1 MSRYFVRTPRI
12 IQRLFP
18 KVTWRIENSESVYLT
33 FDDGPNAEVTPL
45 LLELLREHNVRAS
58 FFLLGKNAEK
68 YPKLVKLI
76 QEGNHT
82 IGFHCNEHLNSR
94 KLNRVSLLKNFKL
107 PKNFPATTLFRPPYG
122 KLKFWQY
129 NFLKNKFPLIGWTV
143 MPGDFDQKISF
154 QKQLDRLLKA
164 KPGDIV
170 VLHEL
175 PNTIELLRS
184 YFQQTEI
191 KSFEKI

>member
-1 MSRYFVRTPRI
+1 MSRYFVHTPRI

-18 KVTWRIENSESVYLT
+18 KVTWRKENSESVYLT
-33 FDDGPNAEVTPL
+33 FDDGPHAEVTPM
-45 LLELLREHNVRAS
+45 LLELLREHNVRAT

-68 YPKLVKLI
+68 YPELVKLI

-94 KLNRVSLLKNFKL
+94 KLNRVSLLKNVKL
-107 PKNFPATTLFRPPYG
+107 PKYFPATVLFRPPYG

-129 NFLKNKFPLIGWTV
+129 NFLKNKFALIGWTV
-143 MPGDFDQKISF
+143 MPGDFDQKIAF
-154 QKQLDRLLKA
+154 QKQLDRLK
-164 KPGDIV
+164 KVTPGDIV

-175 PNTIELLRS
+175 PNTIELLRI

-191 KSFEKI
+191 KSFEKL

>member
-1 MSRYFVRTPRI
+1 MSRYFVHTPRI

-18 KVTWRIENSESVYLT
+18 KVTWRKENSESVYLT
-33 FDDGPNAEVTPL
+33 FDDGPHAEVTPM
-45 LLELLREHNVRAS
+45 LLELLREHNVRAT

-68 YPKLVKLI
+68 YPELVKLI

-107 PKNFPATTLFRPPYG
+107 PKYFPATVLFRPPYG

-129 NFLKNKFPLIGWTV
+129 NFLKNKFALIGWTV
-143 MPGDFDQKISF
+143 MPGDFDQKIAF
-154 QKQLDRLLKA
+154 QKQLDRLK
-164 KPGDIV
+164 KVTPGDIV

-175 PNTIELLRS
+175 PNTIELLRI

-191 KSFEKI
+191 KSFEKL

>member
-18 KVTWRIENSESVYLT
+18 KVTWRKENSESVYLT
-33 FDDGPNAEVTPL
+33 FDDGPNAEVTPM
-45 LLELLREHNVRAS
+45 LLELLREHNVRAT

-68 YPKLVKLI
+68 YPELVKLI

-94 KLNRVSLLKNFKL
+94 KLDRVSLLKNFKM
-107 PKNFPATTLFRPPYG
+107 PKNFPTTALFRPPYG

-143 MPGDFDQKISF
+143 MPGDFDQKIAF

-164 KPGDIV
+164 TSGDIV

-175 PNTIELLRS
+175 PKTVILLRA
-184 YFQQTEI
+184 YFQQTKI
-191 KSFEKI
+191 KSFGKL

>member
-1 MSRYFVRTPRI
+1 MSRYFARTPRI

-18 KVTWRIENSESVYLT
+18 KVIWRVDNSESIYLT
-33 FDDGPNAEVTPL
+33 FDDGPNPEVTSQ
-45 LLELLREHNVRAS
+45 LLELLREYNVRAT

-68 YPKLVKLI
+68 YPELVKRI
-76 QEGNHT
+76 QEEKHS

-94 KLNRVSLLKNFKL
+94 KLNRVLLLKNFKL
-107 PKNFPATTLFRPPYG
+107 PKNFPATALFRPPYG
-122 KLKFWQY
+122 KLKYWQY
-129 NFLKNKFPLIGWTV
+129 NFLKNKFPLVGWTL
-143 MPGDFDQKISF
+143 MPGDFDKKTPF
-154 QKQLDRLLKA
+154 QKQLDRLKKA
-164 KPGDIV
+164 SPGDIV

-175 PNTIELLRS
+175 PTTIELLRA

>member
-18 KVTWRIENSESVYLT
+18 KVTWRKENSESVYLT
-33 FDDGPNAEVTPL
+33 FDDGPNAKVTPM
-45 LLELLREHNVRAS
+45 LLELLREHNVRAT
-58 FFLLGKNAEK
+58 FFLLGKNAEQ
-68 YPKLVKLI
+68 YPELVKLI

-107 PKNFPATTLFRPPYG
+107 PKYFPATVLFRPPYG

-143 MPGDFDQKISF
+143 MPGDFDQKIAF
-154 QKQLDRLLKA
+154 QKQLDRLKKA
-164 KPGDIV
+164 TPGDIV

-175 PNTIELLRS
+175 PNTIELLRI

-191 KSFEKI
+191 KSFEKL

>member
-1 MSRYFVRTPRI
+1 MSQYFVRTPRI
-12 IQRLFP
+12 IQQLFS
-18 KVTWRIENSESVYLT
+18 KVTWRKENSDSVFLT
-33 FDDGPNAEVTPL
+33 FDDGPNPQVTPQ
-45 LLELLREHNVRAS
+45 LLELLREHNVRAT

-68 YPKLVKLI
+68 YPELVKLI
-76 QEGNHT
+76 QEENHT
-82 IGFHCNEHLNSR
+82 IGFHCNEHVNSR

-107 PKNFPATTLFRPPYG
+107 PNNFPATVLFRPPHG

-129 NFLKNKFPLIGWTV
+129 NFLKNKFPLIGWTL

-154 QKQLDRLLKA
+154 QKQLDRLKKA
-164 KPGDIV
+164 SPGDIV

-175 PNTIELLRS
+175 PSTLELLRI

-191 KSFEKI
+191 KSFEKL

>member
-1 MSRYFVRTPRI
+1 MSRYFVHTPRI

-18 KVTWRIENSESVYLT
+18 KVTWRKENSESVYLT
-33 FDDGPNAEVTPL
+33 FDDGPHAEVTPI
-45 LLELLREHNVRAS
+45 LLELLREHNVRAT

-68 YPKLVKLI
+68 YPELVKLI

-107 PKNFPATTLFRPPYG
+107 PKYFPATVLFRPPYG

-143 MPGDFDQKISF
+143 MPGDFDQKIAF
-154 QKQLDRLLKA
+154 QKQLDRLKKA
-164 KPGDIV
+164 TPGDIV

-175 PNTIELLRS
+175 PNTIELLRI

-191 KSFEKI
+191 KSFEKL

>member
-1 MSRYFVRTPRI
+1 MNRYFVRTPLI

-18 KVTWRIENSESVYLT
+18 KVTWRKENSESVYLT
-33 FDDGPNAEVTPL
+33 FDDGPNAEVTPML
-45 LLELLREHNVRAS
+45 MELLREHNVRAT

-68 YPKLVKLI
+68 YPELVKLI

-94 KLNRVSLLKNFKL
+94 KLNRVLLLKNFKL
-107 PKNFPATTLFRPPYG
+107 PMNFPATVLFRPPYG

-154 QKQLDRLLKA
+154 QKQLDRLKKA
-164 KPGDIV
+164 TPGDIV

-175 PNTIELLRS
+175 PNTIELLRI
-184 YFQQTEI
+184 YFQQAEI
-191 KSFEKI
+191 KSFEKL

>member
-1 MSRYFVRTPRI
+1 MSRYFVRTPQI

-18 KVTWRIENSESVYLT
+18 KVTWCKENSESVYLT
-33 FDDGPNAEVTPL
+33 FDDGPHPEVTPV
-45 LLELLREHNVRAS
+45 LLELLREHNVRAT

-68 YPKLVKLI
+68 YPELVKLI

-107 PKNFPATTLFRPPYG
+107 PKYFPATVLFRPPYG

-143 MPGDFDQKISF
+143 MPGDFDQKIAF

-164 KPGDIV
+164 IPGDIV

-175 PNTIELLRS
+175 PNTIELLRI

-191 KSFEKI
+191 KSFEKL

>member
-1 MSRYFVRTPRI
+1 MSRYFVRTPQI

-18 KVTWRIENSESVYLT
+18 KVTWRKENSESVYLT
-33 FDDGPNAEVTPL
+33 FDDGPHPEVTPL
-45 LLELLREHNVRAS
+45 LLELLREHNVRAT

-68 YPKLVKLI
+68 YPELVKLI

-94 KLNRVSLLKNFKL
+94 KLNRVLLLKNFKL
-107 PKNFPATTLFRPPYG
+107 PMNFPATVLFRPPYG

-154 QKQLDRLLKA
+154 QNQLDRLKKA
-164 KPGDIV
+164 TPGDIV
-170 VLHEL
+170 ALHEL
-175 PNTIELLRS
+175 PNTIELLRI

-191 KSFEKI
+191 KSFEKL

>member
-18 KVTWRIENSESVYLT
+18 KVIWRKENSESVYLT
-33 FDDGPNAEVTPL
+33 FDDGPNPEVTPL
-45 LLELLREHNVRAS
+45 LLKVLREHNVRAT

-68 YPKLVKLI
+68 YPELVKLI

-107 PKNFPATTLFRPPYG
+107 PKNFPATALFRPPYG

-129 NFLKNKFPLIGWTV
+129 NFLKNKFLLVGWTL
-143 MPGDFDQKISF
+143 MPGDFDKKIPF
-154 QKQLDRLLKA
+154 QKQLNRISKA
-164 KPGDIV
+164 IPGDII

-175 PNTIELLRS
+175 PTTIELLRI

-191 KSFEKI
+191 KSFEKL

>member
-1 MSRYFVRTPRI
+1 MSRYFVHTPRI

-18 KVTWRIENSESVYLT
+18 KVTWRKENSESVYLT
-33 FDDGPNAEVTPL
+33 FDDGPHAEVTPI
-45 LLELLREHNVRAS
+45 LLELLREHNVRAT

-68 YPKLVKLI
+68 YPELVKLI

-94 KLNRVSLLKNFKL
+94 KLNRVSLLKNFKM
-107 PKNFPATTLFRPPYG
+107 PKYFPATVLFRPPYG

-129 NFLKNKFPLIGWTV
+129 NFLKNKFALIGWTV
-143 MPGDFDQKISF
+143 MPGDFDQKIAF
-154 QKQLDRLLKA
+154 QKQLDRLK
-164 KPGDIV
+164 KVTPGDIV

-175 PNTIELLRS
+175 PNTIELLRI

-191 KSFEKI
+191 KSFEKL

>member
-1 MSRYFVRTPRI
+1 MSRYFVRTPQI

-18 KVTWRIENSESVYLT
+18 KVIWRKENSGSIYLT
-33 FDDGPNAEVTPL
+33 FDDGPNPEVTPL
-45 LLELLREHNVRAS
+45 LLEVLREHNVRAT

-68 YPKLVKLI
+68 YPELVKLI

-94 KLNRVSLLKNFKL
+94 KLNRVLLLKNFKL
-107 PKNFPATTLFRPPYG
+107 PKNFPATVLFRPPYG

-129 NFLKNKFPLIGWTV
+129 NFLKNKFPLIGWTL

-154 QKQLDRLLKA
+154 QKQLERLIKA
-164 KPGDIV
+164 TTGDIV

-175 PNTIELLRS
+175 PNTIELLRI
-184 YFQQTEI
+184 YFQQTQI
-191 KSFEKI
+191 KSFEKL

>member
-1 MSRYFVRTPRI
+1 MSRYFARTPRI

-18 KVTWRIENSESVYLT
+18 KVTWRKENSESIYLT
-33 FDDGPNAEVTPL
+33 FDDGPNPEVTRE
-45 LLELLREHNVRAS
+45 LLELLRTHNVRAT

-68 YPKLVKLI
+68 NPELVKLI
-76 QEGNHT
+76 QEENHT

-107 PKNFPATTLFRPPYG
+107 PKNFPVTVLFRPPYG

-129 NFLKNKFPLIGWTV
+129 NFLKNKFSLIGWTV
-143 MPGDFDQKISF
+143 MPGDFDQKISL

-164 KPGDIV
+164 IPGDIV

-175 PNTIELLRS
+175 PNTLELLRM
-184 YFQQTEI
+184 YFQKTQI
-191 KSFEKI
+191 KSFEKL

>member
-1 MSRYFVRTPRI
+1 MSHYFVRTPKI
-12 IQRLFP
+12 IQRLFR
-18 KVTWRIENSESVYLT
+18 KVTWRKENSESVFLT
-33 FDDGPNAEVTPL
+33 FDDGPDPEVTPIL
-45 LLELLREHNVRAS
+45 LDVLREHNVRAT

-68 YPKLVKLI
+68 YPELVKLI
-76 QEGNHT
+76 QEGNHS
-82 IGFHCNEHLNSR
+82 IGFHCNEHLNSK

-107 PKNFPATTLFRPPYG
+107 PKNFPVTVLFRPPYG

-129 NFLKNKFPLIGWTV
+129 NFLKNKFPLIGWTI

-154 QKQLDRLLKA
+154 QKKLERLLNSI
-164 KPGDIV
+164 PGDIV

-175 PNTIELLRS
+175 PNTLVLLRA

-191 KSFEKI
+191 KSFEKL

>member
-18 KVTWRIENSESVYLT
+18 KVTWRKENSESVYLT
-33 FDDGPNAEVTPL
+33 FDDGPNAEVTPVL
-45 LLELLREHNVRAS
+45 LQLLREHNVRAT

-68 YPKLVKLI
+68 YPELVKLI

-94 KLNRVSLLKNFKL
+94 KLNRVSLLKNSKL
-107 PKNFPATTLFRPPYG
+107 PKFFPATVLFRPPYG

-129 NFLKNKFPLIGWTV
+129 NFLKNKFQLIGWTV

-154 QKQLDRLLKA
+154 QKQLDHLTKA
-164 KPGDIV
+164 TPGDIV

-191 KSFEKI
+191 KSFEKL

>member
-1 MSRYFVRTPRI
+1 MSRYFVHTPRI

-18 KVTWRIENSESVYLT
+18 KVTWRKENSESVYLT
-33 FDDGPNAEVTPL
+33 FDDGPHAEVTPI
-45 LLELLREHNVRAS
+45 LLELLREHNVRAT

-68 YPKLVKLI
+68 YPELVKLI

-107 PKNFPATTLFRPPYG
+107 PKYFPATVLFRPPYG

-143 MPGDFDQKISF
+143 MPGDFDQKIAF
-154 QKQLDRLLKA
+154 QKQLDRLK
-164 KPGDIV
+164 KVTPGDIV

-175 PNTIELLRS
+175 PNTIELLRI

-191 KSFEKI
+191 KSFEKL